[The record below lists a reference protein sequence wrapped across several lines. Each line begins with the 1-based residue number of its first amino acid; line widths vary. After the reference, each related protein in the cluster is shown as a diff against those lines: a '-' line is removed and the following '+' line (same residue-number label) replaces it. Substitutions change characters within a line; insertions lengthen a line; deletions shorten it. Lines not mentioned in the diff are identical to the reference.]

1 MTRQEKALCE
11 LWDTLRGNYPSTSDQ
26 LLLQK
31 TVELYRIRFH
41 DDVTADDIL
50 NALERRS
57 NE

>member
-1 MTRQEKALCE
+1 MCE
-11 LWDTLRGNYPSTSDQ
+11 LWDTLRGNFPGSPDK

-31 TVELYRIRFH
+31 TVELYRIRYH

-57 NE
+57 DE